1 MFVITNASITPW
13 ENTGFQ
19 GSKINFAEQSLGCQF
34 TKAAANFC
42 RIGAYR
48 VSNLAPS
55 KEIMLMTFSTS
66 E

>member
-1 MFVITNASITPW
+1 MFVITNASITPC

-42 RIGAYR
+42 LIGAYR
-48 VSNLAPS
+48 ISNLGPS
-55 KEIMLMTFSTS
+55 TEIRSMR
-66 E
+66 